1 MVLIVPGHT
10 RHLEIWQPNCASVAE
25 AVTGPWARR
34 TNEDDIM
41 ASGRKRVPKSGYRE
55 LIVRV
60 SPIELEQGDA
70 QR

>member
-1 MVLIVPGHT
+1 MPGHT
-10 RHLEIWQPNCASVAE
+10 RHLEIWQPNCSSVAE
-25 AVTGPWARR
+25 AVAGLWARR

-41 ASGRKRVPKSGYRE
+41 ASGRKRVPKSGYRD

>member
-1 MVLIVPGHT
+1 
-10 RHLEIWQPNCASVAE
+10 
-25 AVTGPWARR
+25 
-34 TNEDDIM
+34 M